1 MTTGGVHA
9 RRAEGERMSVDK
21 FQVQDGYE
29 CPTCENVL
37 NTSLGLKQHHT
48 KVHGESLQ
56 PTSECQW
63 CGDTFRHGPTR
74 EANFCSKECQ
84 MERRKS
90 EGVPANRRRV
100 KFECDNCGAV
110 ESVPK
115 SDIEHG
121 KRYCSTEC
129 RWEDSNAKDIV
140 CEQCND
146 TFRATGKWAN
156 DARFCSQDCYGVWLS
171 ENKSGADSW
180 HWRGDERSTERP
192 GYGPGWTE
200 RKREIVR
207 NRDRRRCTE
216 CGLREET
223 HIEKHGEKLHV
234 HHEVI
239 AREAANP
246 AVYNAPRN
254 LRTLCISCH
263 LSRH

>member
-1 MTTGGVHA
+1 MKI
-9 RRAEGERMSVDK
+9 DK

-29 CPTCENVL
+29 CPSCEKVL

-56 PTSECQW
+56 PTSECNW
-63 CGDTFRHGPTR
+63 CGETFGHGPKR
-74 EANFCSKECQ
+74 DGKFCSKECQ
-84 MERRKS
+84 MERRKA
-90 EGVPANRRRV
+90 EGLSARKRRV
-100 KFECDNCGAV
+100 VVQCPGCDEGFEVRHSEVGHKV
-110 ESVPK
+110 
-115 SDIEHG
+115 
-121 KRYCSTEC
+121 YCSPEC
-129 RWEDSNAKDIV
+129 RRGGENVTCEVCGDEFYAYDSYTD
-140 CEQCND
+140 
-146 TFRATGKWAN
+146 

-223 HIEKHGEKLHV
+223 HIEKRGMKLHV
-234 HHEVI
+234 HHIAI
-239 AREAANP
+239 ARESSNP

-254 LRTLCISCH
+254 LRALCISCH
-263 LSRH
+263 LSKH